1 MQLKAY
7 WGELS
12 RGAPKSTNIN
22 AVSTRSHAAQQTP
35 TLQRTITEITT
46 KCKAFENK
54 QIEVQVANTTRE
66 KPDGAHI
73 SLNTQRGISQEEEQ
87 IGGKEW

>member
-12 RGAPKSTNIN
+12 CGAPKSTNIN
-22 AVSTRSHAAQQTP
+22 AISTRSHAAQQTP
-35 TLQRTITEITT
+35 T
-46 KCKAFENK
+46 KCKAFKNK

-66 KPDGAHI
+66 RPDGAHI